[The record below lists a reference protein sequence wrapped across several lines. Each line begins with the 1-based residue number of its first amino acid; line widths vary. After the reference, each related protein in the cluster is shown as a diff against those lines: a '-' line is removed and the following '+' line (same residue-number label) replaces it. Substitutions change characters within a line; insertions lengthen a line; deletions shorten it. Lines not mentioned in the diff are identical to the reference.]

1 MICLEY
7 PLPEDIREAE
17 ERQKRREDMTQ
28 THNTREKP
36 PNSPQD

>member
-17 ERQKRREDMTQ
+17 ERQKKREGEDEREQ
-28 THNTREKP
+28 IATR
-36 PNSPQD
+36 

>member
-17 ERQKRREDMTQ
+17 ERQKKKESMTE
-28 THNTREKP
+28 THNACEKAAKM
-36 PNSPQD
+36 PQD

>member
-17 ERQKRREDMTQ
+17 ERQKKKESMTE
-28 THNTREKP
+28 THNACEKP
-36 PNSPQD
+36 HKTPQD

>member
-17 ERQKRREDMTQ
+17 ERQKKKESMTEA
-28 THNTREKP
+28 HNACENR